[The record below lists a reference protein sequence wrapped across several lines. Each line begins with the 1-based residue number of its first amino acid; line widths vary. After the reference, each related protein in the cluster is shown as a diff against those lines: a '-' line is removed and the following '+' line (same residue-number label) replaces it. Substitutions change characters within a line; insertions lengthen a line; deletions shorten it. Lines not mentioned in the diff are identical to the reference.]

1 MSIRVAIYARVST
14 KDQDTELQIRECRA
28 YVASQGW
35 LLVEEYIDKGWSG
48 AKASRPQLDRMM
60 QDARRKKFNCVLTW
74 KLDRLGRS
82 VINCINL
89 IKELEQQKI
98 RFVALTQ
105 GIDTD
110 RNNATSKFLLHILAA
125 LAEMERELIR
135 ERVVAGLEV
144 AKAQGVTLGRAKGV
158 YTSEELAVMREQG
171 KVFEVGGRLAM
182 ARKNKPGQYL
192 FLVNQDQVQEM
203 KQKGLSLGAIAAQV
217 GTSKSTVKRII
228 SGEAA

>member
-1 MSIRVAIYARVST
+1 LQGEEMSVRVAIYARVST
-14 KDQDTELQIRECRA
+14 KDQDAELQIRECRA

-35 LLVEEYIDKGWSG
+35 LLVEEYVDKGWSG

-125 LAEMERELIR
+125 LAEM
-135 ERVVAGLEV
+135 
-144 AKAQGVTLGRAKGV
+144 
-158 YTSEELAVMREQG
+158 
-171 KVFEVGGRLAM
+171 
-182 ARKNKPGQYL
+182 
-192 FLVNQDQVQEM
+192 
-203 KQKGLSLGAIAAQV
+203 
-217 GTSKSTVKRII
+217 
-228 SGEAA
+228 